1 MKTFLI
7 INSISGT
14 KINIQLIIETPKFHS
29 CKEYVNKY
37 NAQVGYEISPS
48 TAGQNTSNFFDI
60 AGSISTSKN
69 NNLKW
74 HRDLPSKR
82 WFCVRFCLLF
92 AVTFLKPLNIITKKY
107 FVALNWFPCNYI
119 FFWKNACISIYR
131 KCEPSVKNWI
141 CDLFELTQ
149 DTQSWHREQSWSRH
163 IIDNCNLSHISLGI
177 FYKLSHLPTPY
188 LSLFTPTQIIMSTI

>member
-119 FFWKNACISIYR
+119 FLKKCVYQKMWTISQKLDMWSFWTYSRYPIMTSRTIM
-131 KCEPSVKNWI
+131 VKTYNW
-141 CDLFELTQ
+141 
-149 DTQSWHREQSWSRH
+149 
-163 IIDNCNLSHISLGI
+163 
-177 FYKLSHLPTPY
+177 
-188 LSLFTPTQIIMSTI
+188 